1 MADMFEGRVKIEH
14 PIAHNFDGHEKPDPI
29 ELEQVDQL
37 MPEIS
42 TDIRSPVLNLADQAW
57 PSARRHGHL
66 FVRHSVAP
74 PGFFQ
79 HHTILL
85 EASESAFFVPTF
97 VHGVC
102 DPLVIEE
109 TPSADALFWHS
120 ETAAKTE
127 ICAVDLT
134 NVGSQATLLTNRPF
148 ELSSFNDLD

>member
-14 PIAHNFDGHEKPDPI
+14 PIAHYFDGHEKPDPI
-29 ELEQVDQL
+29 ELEQVNQL

-74 PGFFQ
+74 PGLFQ
-79 HHTILL
+79 HQTIFL

-109 TPSADALFWHS
+109 SPSADALFRHS
-120 ETAAKTE
+120 EMAAKQK

-134 NVGSQATLLTNRPF
+134 NIGSEATLLTNRAV
-148 ELSSFNDLD
+148 ELSSFNHLD